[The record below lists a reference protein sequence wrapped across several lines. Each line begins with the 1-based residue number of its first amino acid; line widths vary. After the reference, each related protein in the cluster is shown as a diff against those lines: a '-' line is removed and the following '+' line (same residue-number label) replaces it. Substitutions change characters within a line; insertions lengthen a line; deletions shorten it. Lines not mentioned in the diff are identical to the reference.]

1 MISTPEDVSAP
12 VSLRRVSDIAAGA
25 ALIAIPVATGVVKT
39 IAAGWF
45 MVFYFF
51 GLIAFIPLYALVIV
65 IAATGFFSRRAAFAF
80 VGFGRI
86 RAQIAAWV
94 HPLAFLAATAVL
106 GDMADDGYWA
116 SPLSIVFGIPFE
128 TSWAKA
134 ADGQYVTLVMIS
146 AAALVWLVVEWILAL
161 VARKRFVA

>member
-1 MISTPEDVSAP
+1 MIPTTEK
-12 VSLRRVSDIAAGA
+12 VSLRRASDIAAGV
-25 ALIAIPVATGVVKT
+25 ALIVIPVLTGMVKT

-45 MVFYFF
+45 MALYFF
-51 GLIAFIPLYALVIV
+51 GLVIFIPLYALVIV
-65 IAATGFFSRRAAFAF
+65 IAVTGFFSRRAAFGF
-80 VGFGRI
+80 VNFGRI

-106 GDMADDGYWA
+106 GDAADDGYWA
-116 SPLSIVFGIPFE
+116 SPLSLVLGIPYE

-146 AAALVWLVVEWILAL
+146 IGALIWLVVEWIIAL
-161 VARKRFVA
+161 IARKRFVP